1 MRRTSST
8 CRRLVLMGFGV
19 LSAAAAALCTAPAFG
34 QLPEPHIPDIHQR
47 SGLLDR
53 FEPIEPHLPH
63 DKDRDTF
70 YTTRWG
76 DKDQVHRP
84 NNIKNGGL
92 YGRFWKAECTAC
104 VYPFFRGSPGRSTLC
119 PDCKRKHFS
128 SRLVRN
134 VFHPFKPVGM
144 YYTGGCYVPI
154 YDLDPLVPGVGPYP
168 YGVFKKE
175 HGGG

>member
-8 CRRLVLMGFGV
+8 CQRLVLRGFGV
-19 LSAAAAALCTAPAFG
+19 LSAVAALSAVPAFG
-34 QLPEPHIPDIHQR
+34 QIPQPHIPEIRQR

-53 FEPIEPHLPH
+53 FDPIEPHLPH
-63 DKDRDTF
+63 DKDRDNF

-76 DKDQVHRP
+76 DKDEVHRP
-84 NNIKNGGL
+84 NNIRNGGL
-92 YGRFWKAECTAC
+92 YGRFWKADCTAC
-104 VYPFFRGSPGRSTLC
+104 VYPFFIGSPGKSTLH
-119 PDCKRKHFS
+119 PDCKRGHFS

-134 VFHPFKPVGM
+134 VLHPFKPVGH
-144 YYTGGCYVPI
+144 YYAGGCYVPI

-168 YGVFKKE
+168 GGLFKRE

>member
-8 CRRLVLMGFGV
+8 CQRILLRSLGVLGALTV
-19 LSAAAAALCTAPAFG
+19 LSAVQAYG
-34 QLPEPHIPDIHQR
+34 QIPEPHIPDIRQR

-53 FEPIEPHLPH
+53 FDPIEPHLPH
-63 DKDRDTF
+63 DKDRDDF
-70 YTTRWG
+70 YTTRRG
-76 DKDQVHRP
+76 DTDEVLRP
-84 NNIKNGGL
+84 NNIRNGGL

-104 VYPFFRGSPGRSTLC
+104 VYPFFRGSPGKSTLC
-119 PDCKRKHFS
+119 PECQRRHFS

-134 VFHPFKPVGM
+134 VLHPFKPVGS
-144 YYTGGCYVPI
+144 YYAGGCYVPI

-168 YGVFKKE
+168 WHNFKRE

>member
-8 CRRLVLMGFGV
+8 CRRMVLMGFGV
-19 LSAAAAALCTAPAFG
+19 LSAAAALGTAPAFG
-34 QLPEPHIPDIHQR
+34 QLPQPHIPDIQQR

-53 FEPIEPHLPH
+53 FIPIEPHLPH
-63 DKDRDTF
+63 DKDRDDF

-76 DKDQVHRP
+76 DKDEVHRP

-104 VYPFFRGSPGRSTLC
+104 VYPFFRGSPGQSTIC
-119 PDCKRKHFS
+119 PDCRRKHFS

-168 YGVFKKE
+168 YGVFPKQ